1 MSTENLVNSI
11 MLKTNL
17 FPIMKEDSSLK
28 STLDQMSK
36 YGIGVACF
44 VNKDNTFIG
53 ILTDGD
59 LRRLIL
65 TKQNPLPAL
74 LISSALEFG
83 SKSPITV
90 SENEKISN
98 VIEVMDTHKI
108 WDLPVLNS
116 NKNIVGLLNR
126 HNLERHGTKS

>member
-1 MSTENLVNSI
+1 
-11 MLKTNL
+11 
-17 FPIMKEDSSLK
+17 
-28 STLDQMSK
+28 MSK

-44 VNKDNTFIG
+44 VNKENIFIG

-65 TKQNPLPAL
+65 TKQSPLPAL

-90 SENEKISN
+90 SENEKISS
-98 VIEVMDTHKI
+98 VIEVMDTNKI